1 MLIYVSLRTSIKR
14 EIFIKKVLCKFLLRV
29 ECRTEKEEKAM
40 SKKKPEKKKK
50 EEKEEK
56 EW

>member
-40 SKKKPEKKKK
+40 SKKKPE
-50 EEKEEK
+50 EEEEK